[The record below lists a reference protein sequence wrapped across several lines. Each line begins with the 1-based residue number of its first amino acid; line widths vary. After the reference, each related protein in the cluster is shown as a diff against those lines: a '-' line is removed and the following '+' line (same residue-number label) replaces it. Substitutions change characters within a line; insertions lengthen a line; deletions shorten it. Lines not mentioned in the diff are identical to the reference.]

1 MPQQKPQRAIVGFGK
16 RSAPVP
22 FPLGASIIKT
32 VQQNAELHMAIH
44 TRPSDVNGFNCSR
57 YTHTQMVSCST
68 LSQGDGNV

>member
-1 MPQQKPQRAIVGFGK
+1 M
-16 RSAPVP
+16 
-22 FPLGASIIKT
+22 FPLGASIIKP

-57 YTHTQMVSCST
+57 YTHTHTHTQMVSCST